1 MKKIF
6 TLLALIAIASMLPLG
21 AKNIK
26 TVELSPDNTLCDQL
40 TPEFADVDSL
50 ILVGELQDEDFR
62 VLDSL
67 SVFFKLRGYDISDCS
82 LPNNTLPIYALSS
95 GKRAYTTANGT
106 YYGYSNLYY
115 VSLPSTLQKMD
126 PRCCDASTLKYFV
139 IPNSVTSIGEYAFT
153 YSSILTSIKLSDNI
167 QIIPNNC
174 FDHCFSLEYVEMPA
188 NCKYIMKEAFN
199 ETPYLKGLVLPN
211 NLLYIGVYAFYN
223 SGIMNIDV
231 PGSVQEIDEFAFWQ
245 SQLSTVHLH
254 EGLQTIGRGA
264 FANLDNF
271 TNMYCDIKEP
281 IILTDNPFINTDIT
295 NAVLYV
301 PYGSKEKYEAAQ
313 YWQDFGNI
321 VEKDMS
327 SVTTVKGDRQV
338 TDARYYNL
346 AGVESTEPQPGVNIK
361 VTTYTDGTSSSE
373 KVIK

>member
-1 MKKIF
+1 MRKIISIV
-6 TLLALIAIASMLPLG
+6 LLLLLVSVFLID

-26 TVELSPDNTLCDQL
+26 TLELTSEKPLASQL

-67 SVFFKLRGYDISDCS
+67 SVFFKLRGYDISNCS

-95 GKRAYTTANGT
+95 GKRAYTTANGI
-106 YYGYSNLYY
+106 YYGYSTVYY

-153 YSSILTSIKLSDNI
+153 YSSVLTSIKLSDNI

-211 NLLYIGVYAFYN
+211 DLLYIGVYAFYN

-327 SVTTVKGDRQV
+327 SVMTVKGDKQMIGV
-338 TDARYYNL
+338 RYYNL
-346 AGVESTEPQPGVNIK
+346 AGIESAELQPGVNIK
-361 VTTYTDGTSSSE
+361 VTKRKSY
-373 KVIK
+373 

>member
-50 ILVGELQDEDFR
+50 ILVGVLQDEDFR

-174 FDHCFSLEYVEMPA
+174 FDHCF
-188 NCKYIMKEAFN
+188 
-199 ETPYLKGLVLPN
+199 
-211 NLLYIGVYAFYN
+211 LYIGVYAFYN

-231 PGSVQEIDEFAFWQ
+231 PGSVQEIDDFAFWQ
-245 SQLSTVHLH
+245 SQLSTVSLH

-281 IILTDNPFINTDIT
+281 IILADNPFINTDIT
-295 NAVLYV
+295 NAILYV
-301 PYGSKEKYEAAQ
+301 PYGSKDKYEAAQ
-313 YWQDFGNI
+313 YWKDFGNI

-327 SVTTVKGDRQV
+327 SVTTVKGDKQMIGV
-338 TDARYYNL
+338 RYYNL
-346 AGVESTEPQPGVNIK
+346 AGVESAELQQGVNLK
-361 VTTYTDGTSSSE
+361 VTTFSNGTATTE

>member
-1 MKKIF
+1 MRKIISIV
-6 TLLALIAIASMLPLG
+6 LLLLLVSVFLID

-26 TVELSPDNTLCDQL
+26 ILELTSEKPLASQL

-67 SVFFKLRGYDISDCS
+67 SVFFKLRGYDISNCS

-95 GKRAYTTANGT
+95 GKRAYTTANGI
-106 YYGYSNLYY
+106 YYGYSTVYY

-174 FDHCFSLEYVEMPA
+174 FDHCLSLEHVVMPA

-211 NLLYIGVYAFYN
+211 DLLYIGVYAFYN

-327 SVTTVKGDRQV
+327 SVMTVKGDKQMIGV
-338 TDARYYNL
+338 RYYNL
-346 AGVESTEPQPGVNIK
+346 AGIESAELQPGVDIE
-361 VTTYTDGTSSSE
+361 VTTYSDGTRTSE
-373 KVIK
+373 KVLK

>member
-1 MKKIF
+1 MRKIISIV
-6 TLLALIAIASMLPLG
+6 LLLLLVSVFLID

-26 TVELSPDNTLCDQL
+26 ILELTSEKPLASQL
-40 TPEFADVDSL
+40 TPELADVDSL

-82 LPNNTLPIYALSS
+82 LPNNTLPIYSLSS
-95 GKRAYTTANGT
+95 GKRAYTTANGI
-106 YYGYSNLYY
+106 YYGYSTVYY

-174 FDHCFSLEYVEMPA
+174 FDHCLSLEHVVMPA

-327 SVTTVKGDRQV
+327 SVMTVKGDKQMIGV
-338 TDARYYNL
+338 RYYNL
-346 AGVESTEPQPGVNIK
+346 AGIESAELQPGVNIK
-361 VTTYTDGTSSSE
+361 VTTYSDGTRTSE
-373 KVIK
+373 KVLK

>member
-1 MKKIF
+1 MRKIISIV
-6 TLLALIAIASMLPLG
+6 LLLLLVSVFLID

-26 TVELSPDNTLCDQL
+26 ILELTSEKPLASQL

-67 SVFFKLRGYDISDCS
+67 SVFFKLRGYDISNCS

-95 GKRAYTTANGT
+95 GKRAYTTANGI
-106 YYGYSNLYY
+106 YYGYSTVYY

-174 FDHCFSLEYVEMPA
+174 FDHCLSLEHVVMPA

-327 SVTTVKGDRQV
+327 SVMTVKGDKQMIGV
-338 TDARYYNL
+338 RYYNL
-346 AGVESTEPQPGVNIK
+346 AGIESAELQPGVNIK
-361 VTTYTDGTSSSE
+361 VTTYSDGTRTSE
-373 KVIK
+373 KVLK

>member
-1 MKKIF
+1 MRKIISIV
-6 TLLALIAIASMLPLG
+6 LLLLLVSVFLID

-26 TVELSPDNTLCDQL
+26 TLELTSEKPLASQL

-67 SVFFKLRGYDISDCS
+67 SVFFKLRGYDISNCS

-106 YYGYSNLYY
+106 YYGYSTVYY

-174 FDHCFSLEYVEMPA
+174 FDHCLSLEHVVMPA

-245 SQLSTVHLH
+245 SQLNTVHLH

-301 PYGSKEKYEAAQ
+301 PYGSKDKYEAAQ
-313 YWQDFGNI
+313 CWKDFGNI

-327 SVTTVKGDRQV
+327 SVMTVKGDKQMIGV
-338 TDARYYNL
+338 RYYNL
-346 AGVESTEPQPGVNIK
+346 AGVESAEPQQGVNIR
-361 VTTYTDGTSSSE
+361 VTTYTDGSRTTE
-373 KVIK
+373 KIIK

>member
-1 MKKIF
+1 MRKIISIV
-6 TLLALIAIASMLPLG
+6 LLLLLVSVFLID

-26 TVELSPDNTLCDQL
+26 ILELTSEKPLASQL

-67 SVFFKLRGYDISDCS
+67 SVFFKLRGYDISNCS

-95 GKRAYTTANGT
+95 GKRAYTTANGI
-106 YYGYSNLYY
+106 YYGYSTVYY

-231 PGSVQEIDEFAFWQ
+231 PGSVQEIDDFAFWQ

-327 SVTTVKGDRQV
+327 SVMTVKGDKQMIGV
-338 TDARYYNL
+338 RYYNL
-346 AGVESTEPQPGVNIK
+346 AGIESAELQPGVNIK
-361 VTTYTDGTSSSE
+361 VTTYSDGTRTSE
-373 KVIK
+373 KVLK

>member
-6 TLLALIAIASMLPLG
+6 TLLALIAIASMLSLG

-95 GKRAYTTANGT
+95 GKRAYTTANGI
-106 YYGYSNLYY
+106 YYGYSTVYY

-174 FDHCFSLEYVEMPA
+174 FDHCLSLEHVVMPA

-245 SQLSTVHLH
+245 SQLSTVSLH

-271 TNMYCDIKEP
+271 TNMYCNIKEP
-281 IILTDNPFINTDIT
+281 IILADNPFINTDIT
-295 NAVLYV
+295 NAILYV
-301 PYGSKEKYEAAQ
+301 PYGSKDKYEAAQ
-313 YWQDFGNI
+313 YWKDFGNI

-361 VTTYTDGTSSSE
+361 VTTYSNGTRTSE
-373 KVIK
+373 KIIK